1 MENEHVAKT
10 QWGEEFIWVRRV
22 ADIQE
27 DLTGK
32 NVYLEYSH
40 DDDVIIYINGIK
52 VVDTGNACKKHVQV
66 KLSEEVVASLKQ
78 GENLI
83 AAIHAK
89 IRHALCTFLI
99 FIFFS
104 LLR

>member
-78 GENLI
+78 GR
-83 AAIHAK
+83 K
-89 IRHALCTFLI
+89 PDCR
-99 FIFFS
+99 
-104 LLR
+104 LLSQPRSEWICWILVCW